1 MNSKISEITAMI
13 RRLEDDLELEFARR
27 RLALAFTV
35 NDGKV
40 RFEEYVLLHHKK
52 LRSRFLSYVLDARP
66 LIILTAPIIYAMIV
80 PIALLDGLASLYQL
94 LCFAVYG
101 VSAVRR
107 RDHMVFD
114 RGQLAYLN
122 WLEKFNCFYCSYANG
137 VVSYLRE
144 IAARTEQYW
153 CPIKHARRIV
163 GAHERY
169 SKFSDYGDASAYHTE
184 LAALR
189 EELFQQRAA
198 EIKAADLVE

>member
-1 MNSKISEITAMI
+1 MNSKITEITAMI

-35 NDGKV
+35 TNGKV
-40 RFEEYVLLHHKK
+40 QFEEYVLQHHKK

-66 LIILTAPIIYAMIV
+66 LIMLTAPIIYSMIV
-80 PIALLDGLASLYQL
+80 PIALLDGLASLYQI

-101 VSAVRR
+101 VPAVRR

-137 VVSYLRE
+137 VISYVRE

-153 CPIKHARRIV
+153 CPIKHARRVV
-163 GAHERY
+163 GVHERY
-169 SKFSDYGDASAYHTE
+169 SQFSDYGDAPAYHVE

-189 EELFQQRAA
+189 AALAQERAA
-198 EIKAADLVE
+198 EMKTADSVK